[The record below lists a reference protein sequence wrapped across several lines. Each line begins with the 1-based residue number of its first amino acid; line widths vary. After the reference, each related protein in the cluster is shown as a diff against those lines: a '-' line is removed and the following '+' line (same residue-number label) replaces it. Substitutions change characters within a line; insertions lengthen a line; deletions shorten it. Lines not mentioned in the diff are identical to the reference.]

1 MKIVFLWLIAVQILA
16 TCVGPPYQRPDAML
30 PPVYPD
36 ASATPANTASMGDLG
51 WWQVFKDPQLQK
63 LIRTAVAQNQ
73 DVQVAAQRVQQAMAA
88 LTIAHAAAFPQIN
101 LVLTAPYQQT
111 NGQISAATP
120 RSTFVP
126 TGLLTLAYEVD
137 LFGKVSSA
145 TAAARAN
152 VLASEFARETVLS
165 TVVTSAATI
174 YFQILEL
181 DQELVISRNTL
192 AARKKSLELVTARYE
207 GGIGTLQDVRQ
218 SQELVAQVEAAIP
231 VLERS
236 IVQSENSLSI
246 LIGGYPNHVQRGLG
260 INEQVAL
267 PDVPATGL
275 PSSLIE
281 RRPDIKQ
288 AEAVLIS
295 ANAQIGEAR
304 ALLFPQFNI
313 SASAAVA
320 SVQANGVEV
329 QSILRRPVST
339 TLGQGYISLIP
350 QIVQQI
356 FNAGAARANVSASE
370 AGKEAAT
377 LQYILTIHQDV
388 GDVSNALVAYD
399 QNRKAEA
406 AQARYAAAAIDSTRL
421 ANLRYDGG
429 ITSYLEVLVSQVQ
442 SYAAEISLVQAE
454 YEERQA
460 IVQLYKA
467 LGGGWQNEPQTAREN
482 ASPPK

>member
-1 MKIVFLWLIAVQILA
+1 MVFAWLIATQVLA

-36 ASATPANTASMGDLG
+36 ASATPASAVSIGDLG

-63 LIRTAVAQNQ
+63 LLRTAVAQNQ
-73 DVQVAAQRVQQAMAA
+73 DVLVAAQRIQQAMQA
-88 LTIAHAAAFPQIN
+88 LTIAHAGAFPQIN
-101 LVLTAPYQQT
+101 LVVTAPYQQT
-111 NGQISAATP
+111 NGQISATTP
-120 RSTFVP
+120 KSTFVP
-126 TGLLTLAYEVD
+126 TGLLTLSYEVD

-165 TVVTSAATI
+165 TVVTSVATI

-181 DQELVISRNTL
+181 DQELAISKSTL
-192 AARKKSLELVTARYE
+192 KARKESLELVTARYE
-207 GGIGTLQDVRQ
+207 GGIGNLQDVRQ
-218 SQELVAQVEAAIP
+218 SQELVAQIEAAIP
-231 VLERS
+231 VLQRT
-236 IVQSENSLSI
+236 IVQAENSLNI
-246 LIGGYPNHVQRGLG
+246 LIGGYPGHVQRGLG

-267 PDVPATGL
+267 PDVPATGV

-295 ANAQIGEAR
+295 ANAQIGEAK

-313 SASAAVA
+313 SASVAAS
-320 SVQANGVEV
+320 SVQANGVAV
-329 QSILRRPVST
+329 QSLLGRPATT
-339 TLGQGYISLIP
+339 TLGQGYISIIP

-356 FNAGAARANVSASE
+356 FNAGAAHANVGITE

-377 LQYILTIHQDV
+377 LQYIQTIHQDV

-406 AQARYAAAAIDSTRL
+406 AQARAAAAAVDSTRL

-429 ITSYLEVLVSQVQ
+429 ITSYLEVLVSEQQ
-442 SYAAEISLVQAE
+442 SYAAELTLVQSE

-460 IVQLYKA
+460 VVQLYKA
-467 LGGGWQNEPQTAREN
+467 LGGGWQSEPQTADESVPR
-482 ASPPK
+482 K